1 MGKRKQYTRDYK
13 VEAVRLSERSDKTVA
28 QLERELGLNR
38 NQLVKWRSQYRE
50 EGNRAF
56 VGQGHSMREET
67 RLEHLERAYAL
78 KCQEVEV
85 LKKALVYFAK
95 EEA

>member
-1 MGKRKQYTRDYK
+1 MGKRKQYTREYK
-13 VEAVRLSERSDKTVA
+13 VEAVQLSERSDKTVA

-50 EGNRAF
+50 QGSGAF
-56 VGQGHSMREET
+56 VGQGHRIEAET

-95 EEA
+95 EEG